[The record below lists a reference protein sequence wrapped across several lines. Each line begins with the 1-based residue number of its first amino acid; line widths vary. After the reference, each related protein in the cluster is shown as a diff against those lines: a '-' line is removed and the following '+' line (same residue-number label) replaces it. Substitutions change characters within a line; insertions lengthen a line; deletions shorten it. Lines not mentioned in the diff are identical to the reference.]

1 MAKVTKARI
10 PEKTVPL
17 VEDPLVRGPK
27 LSPSAAKAGGKNE
40 AGEGAVGTTAGE
52 GAVETT
58 AGQSMSQL
66 LSDKETL
73 LVGTS
78 LGVTRGA
85 TGGKVTES
93 ILAAAVT
100 RKGSESLDFSIQAIG
115 TAS

>member
-66 LSDKETL
+66 LTRRH
-73 LVGTS
+73 S
-78 LGVTRGA
+78 L
-85 TGGKVTES
+85 
-93 ILAAAVT
+93 
-100 RKGSESLDFSIQAIG
+100 
-115 TAS
+115 